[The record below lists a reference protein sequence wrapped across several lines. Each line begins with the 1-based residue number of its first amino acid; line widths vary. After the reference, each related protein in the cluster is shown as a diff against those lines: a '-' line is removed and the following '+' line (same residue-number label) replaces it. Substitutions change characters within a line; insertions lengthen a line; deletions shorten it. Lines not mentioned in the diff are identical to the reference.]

1 MQPIG
6 SSITKNNNSFASGS
20 DSFAKSSYYQD
31 TKTSFKPLHG
41 NAKYHDEHKTSLNV
55 SMERALTKSND
66 FNANG
71 RHSSSFNAPPSKA
84 LSLWDQPQS
93 PTASIKTTCNSS
105 SSKESLW
112 ASAQSSPNSV
122 QREQLK
128 QQLFANSSSLW
139 ENPSSKLSQA
149 SLMSKN
155 DSSNS
160 IWYTPP
166 RMQSPPTNTTING
179 WDNAPMG
186 QKKDEYATDA
196 HALIRPQDLS
206 PTDHWHNS
214 SNGSSGNVIKM
225 DAFDSKWSNTAMTK
239 SFNRINSNVFTS
251 TPIKPA
257 VNKMANESSNANCFA
272 PNEVNSFY
280 NSMAP
285 SNSGGGVGGIGAAST
300 ATPASSS
307 CLQLFSDEFI
317 NYLNMI
323 N

>member
-1 MQPIG
+1 M
-6 SSITKNNNSFASGS
+6 
-20 DSFAKSSYYQD
+20 
-31 TKTSFKPLHG
+31 HG
-41 NAKYHDEHKTSLNV
+41 NTYHHDEYKPPLNA

-66 FNANG
+66 FTANA
-71 RHSSSFNAPPSKA
+71 RHSSSFNTPSKA

-122 QREQLK
+122 QRGQLK
-128 QQLFANSSSLW
+128 QQLFENSSNLW

-155 DSSNS
+155 DSNNS
-160 IWYTPP
+160 IWCTPP
-166 RMQSPPTNTTING
+166 RIQSPATQPTNTSG
-179 WDNAPMG
+179 WDNAPMNL
-186 QKKDEYATDA
+186 KKDEYDA

-206 PTDHWHNS
+206 PIDHWTNS
-214 SNGSSGNVIKM
+214 SNATNANAIKTKM
-225 DAFDSKWSNTAMTK
+225 DAFDSKWSHPTTSMGQQ
-239 SFNRINSNVFTS
+239 SFNRVNSNVFTS
-251 TPIKPA
+251 TPIKPT
-257 VNKMANESSNANCFA
+257 VNKMTTNDATNGNCFA
-272 PNEVNSFY
+272 TNDVNNFY
-280 NSMAP
+280 NSMAT
-285 SNSGGGVGGIGAAST
+285 NGGGAASIG
-300 ATPASSS
+300 TPASSS